1 MNIIN
6 VHNHFFKSHYFIF
19 ITSSSY
25 FICDYYFIFQVLQ
38 TGQEITELDQ
48 SGFATQS
55 ATVFAG
61 NVGPFIIQATRTDI
75 RLLKGGML
83 GILQ

>member
-1 MNIIN
+1 M
-6 VHNHFFKSHYFIF
+6 
-19 ITSSSY
+19 
-25 FICDYYFIFQVLQ
+25 LQ

-61 NVGPFIIQATRTDI
+61 NVGSYIIQATRTDI
-75 RLLKGGML
+75 RLLKGSMKHIVI
-83 GILQ
+83 ILPHFLFKLNFNYNVYYTHVVRS